1 MPKPLVVVESP
12 AKAKTISRF
21 LGGGYVVKA
30 SIGNIRDLPEKG
42 MGVRVDDHF
51 ECEWVVPAGKKQ
63 AVAELK
69 RALKDADELYL
80 ATDEDREGE
89 SIAWHVLEVLSPKAG
104 VPVKRIGFHE
114 ITRSAVE
121 AALENPRQIDMRL
134 VEAAAGRRV
143 LDRLVGYEVSPVLWR
158 RVSGARSAGRVQSVA
173 TRLVVERERERMAF
187 RRAAYWDLEGRF
199 RARGTA
205 FPAALVELDGRRL
218 ARGADF
224 DPSTG
229 HLAPGADG
237 AGPAEVVLLDEQA
250 ARALAER
257 LREQPFGVT
266 SVEAARFTEKPKP
279 PFITTTLQQEAS
291 RKLRFSSARTMSV
304 AQHLYERGF
313 ITYHRTDST
322 SLSETAER
330 AARVLIRERYG
341 DEYLPPAPR
350 RYASKVK
357 NAQEAHEAIRPA
369 GDAFRAPEEVAA
381 SLDPDERALYE
392 LVWIRAVASQM
403 VDARALR
410 VTLRLGAT
418 STAGER
424 AVFRSTGKSYEFL
437 GFRKAYVEGTD
448 DDSTSADGR
457 SDDREATL
465 PAVAEGD
472 PVECSE
478 LTAAGHE
485 TKPPARYTEASLI
498 GELERR
504 GIGRPSTYAAIV
516 DKITKDRG
524 YLWKKGTALVPSW
537 TAFAKV
543 QLLERHF
550 PHLVDYGFTATME
563 EALDEVANGRAEME
577 KWLHAFYFGNGT
589 QGLRELVSEERL
601 ESIDARDVN
610 RVGLGP
616 DLDAA
621 GVTLRVGRFGPF
633 LERGDDRASVPDD
646 VAPDEFT
653 PELVEELFARQARGP
668 RVLGT
673 DPATGEEVS
682 VHGGRFGPY
691 VQLGEI
697 VEGSKAKPPRASLFA
712 SMDPEA
718 ISLDD
723 ALRLLSLPRLV
734 GVDAEGNEITAQNG
748 RYGPYLRKG
757 SDSRSLESEDQIFAV
772 TLEQAEAIFA
782 QPKARR
788 GRGAPKPP
796 LAELGPDPES
806 GAPVRVLDGR
816 YGPYVTDGT
825 TNATVPRG
833 TDPTA
838 LTLEEAV
845 VLLRERAAR
854 GPAKPRRA
862 AKKTAAKKPGARKA
876 TAKKPGAKKT
886 AAKKPPADETTPAET
901 ATTAKRGTE
910 GSAPAAT

>member
-21 LGGGYVVKA
+21 LGGDFVVKA
-30 SIGNIRDLPEKG
+30 SVGNIRDLPEMREG
-42 MGVRVDDHF
+42 LGVRVDDHF
-51 ECEWVVPAGKKQ
+51 ECDWVVPPGKKQ
-63 AVAELK
+63 AVAELR
-69 RALKDADELYL
+69 RALRDASELYL

-89 SIAWHVLEVLSPKAG
+89 SIAWHVLEVLSPKAS

-114 ITRSAVE
+114 ITSAAVE
-121 AALENPRQIDMRL
+121 AALEHPRQIDMRL

-143 LDRLVGYEVSPVLWR
+143 LDRLVGYEVSRVLWR
-158 RVSGARSAGRVQSVA
+158 RVSGASSAGRVQSVA

-187 RRAAYWDLEGRF
+187 RRASYWDLEGRF
-199 RARGTA
+199 AATGVE

-218 ARGADF
+218 ARGGDF
-224 DPSTG
+224 DAATG
-229 HLAPGADG
+229 RLAEGADV
-237 AGPAEVVLLDEQA
+237 VVLDEA
-250 ARALAER
+250 AATALAGR
-257 LREQPFGVT
+257 LREQPFSVA
-266 SVEAARFTEKPKP
+266 SVESKRFTEHPKA
-279 PFITTTLQQEAS
+279 PFITTTMQQEAS

-304 AQHLYERGF
+304 AQRLYERGF

-330 AARVLIRERYG
+330 AARALIRERYG
-341 DEYLPPAPR
+341 DDYLPPAPR

-369 GDAFRAPEEVAA
+369 GDVFRAPEVVAA
-381 SLDPDERALYE
+381 DLDSDERALYE

-403 VDARALR
+403 VDARARR
-410 VTLRLGAT
+410 VTLRLTAS
-418 STAGER
+418 STEGEQ
-424 AVFRSTGKSYEFL
+424 AVFSASGKVYEFL
-437 GFRKAYVEGTD
+437 GFRKAYVEGSD
-448 DDSTSADGR
+448 DDPAADGR
-457 SDDREATL
+457 SDEQELTL
-465 PAVAEGD
+465 PSVSEGGA
-472 PVECSE
+472 VECRDLGASP
-478 LTAAGHE
+478 HE
-485 TKPPARYTEASLI
+485 TRPPARYTEATLI
-498 GELERR
+498 GELEKR

-537 TAFAKV
+537 TGFAKV

-550 PHLVDYGFTATME
+550 SHLVDYGFTAAME
-563 EALDEVANGRAEME
+563 EVLDEVANGRAEME

-589 QGLRELVSEERL
+589 EGLRELVSETRL
-601 ESIDARDVN
+601 ESIDARVVN
-610 RVGLGP
+610 RVALGP

-633 LERGDDRASVPDD
+633 LERGEDRASVPDD

-653 PELVEELFARQARGP
+653 LALVEELFARQARGP
-668 RVLGT
+668 RVLGA
-673 DPATGEEVS
+673 DPDTGKTVT
-682 VHGGRFGPY
+682 VHDGRFGPY

-697 VEGSKAKPPRASLFA
+697 VEGSKTKPPRASLFA
-712 SMDPEA
+712 SMDAETVT
-718 ISLDD
+718 LDD

-748 RYGPYLRKG
+748 RYGPYVKKG
-757 SDSRSLESEDQIFAV
+757 TDSRSLESEDQIFSV
-772 TLEQAEAIFA
+772 TLQQAEAIFA
-782 QPKARR
+782 QPKVRR

-806 GAPVRVLDGR
+806 GAPIRVLDGR

-833 TDPTA
+833 ADPSA
-838 LTLEEAV
+838 LTLDEAV
-845 VLLRERAAR
+845 GLLRERAAR

-862 AKKTAAKKPGARKA
+862 AKKPARKAAKKTQGARKA
-876 TAKKPGAKKT
+876 TGAKKT
-886 AAKKPPADETTPAET
+886 VKKAAGAKKTVKKAAGVEKAAKGS
-901 ATTAKRGTE
+901 GTK
-910 GSAPAAT
+910 GTGPAAT